1 MQITPA
7 EKTALVCEP
16 ARAMNDIDNKHIA
29 HAVEDSNF
37 DFDNPIDTSFERR
50 SFAIN

>member
-16 ARAMNDIDNKHIA
+16 TRAMNDMDNKPIA
-29 HAVEDSNF
+29 HAAGDINL

-50 SFAIN
+50 SFAIK